1 MEFLDIVKLILQYA
15 VAPLAVVVWSMY
27 KKHDTRLDRLE
38 DDTNLTREDIIELR
52 ATVNQDIKYMSKNID
67 DIKNSIQRLVDRKP

>member
-27 KKHDTRLDRLE
+27 KKHDVRLDRLE
-38 DDTNLTREDIIELR
+38 DDTNITREDIIELR

-67 DIKNSIQRLVDRKP
+67 DIKASIQRLVDRK